1 MDKIDRK
8 LIERMC
14 EQFRLP
20 FEFRKDDTPAFV
32 LGSSR
37 RVELELP
44 SDDNEEKWTVTRI
57 EVIPGV
63 RYTSNGDGWP
73 DDVDV
78 SPVFVSSS
86 LVPALV
92 EAVKLAVEIEADELI
107 EGFVRHEAESI
118 PLEGEAVI

>member
-1 MDKIDRK
+1 MDQYDRD
-8 LIERMC
+8 LITGMC
-14 EQFRLP
+14 DNFTLP
-20 FEFRKDDTPAFV
+20 WEFRETDTPAFV
-32 LGSSR
+32 LGKSQ

-44 SDDNEEKWTVTRI
+44 SDDNEEQWCVTRI

-78 SPVFVSSS
+78 SPVFTSGS

-92 EAVKLAVEIEADELI
+92 EAIKLAVELEADE
-107 EGFVRHEAESI
+107 FVEMRVRDYADRGEEA
-118 PLEGEAVI
+118 LV

>member
-1 MDKIDRK
+1 MDEHDRD
-8 LIERMC
+8 LITEMC
-14 EQFRLP
+14 SHFRLMCM
-20 FEFRKDDTPAFV
+20 FRETDTPAFQ
-32 LGSSR
+32 LGSSL

-57 EVIPGV
+57 DVVPGV

-78 SPVFVSSS
+78 NPVFISNS

-92 EAVKLAVEIEADELI
+92 EAVKLAVEIEADE
-107 EGFVRHEAESI
+107 FVEIKVRSYAEELEEA
-118 PLEGEAVI
+118 